1 MIAWIVCAAGAYLVG
16 SIPFGVLIGRAKGVD
31 IRREGSK
38 NIGASNVTRV
48 LGKRLGMLCFALDV
62 SKGALPVFAAGIY
75 HGVISRKP
83 QELTPSEMWLWLM
96 VAAAAV
102 IGHMCSPFLSFRG
115 GKGVATGFGA
125 MLAMYPVLTIPALA
139 AMVVWYATMRLS
151 RYVSVASMLAVLSLP
166 VWYLL
171 WVIPRDAEDH
181 SLGYTLEY
189 IGRASPPLVVTAILA
204 GLVIYKHRGNLA
216 RLKRGEEPKIDDVRA
231 EP

>member
-16 SIPFGVLIGRAKGVD
+16 SIPFGVFIGRAKGVD

-62 SKGALPVFAAGIY
+62 SKGALPVFAAGIFR
-75 HGVISRKP
+75 GVINRTP
-83 QELTPSEMWLWLM
+83 QELSAPQMWLWLM
-96 VAAAAV
+96 VVFAAV
-102 IGHMCSPFLSFRG
+102 LGHMCSPFLSFRG

-139 AMVVWYATMRLS
+139 AMVVWYATVRLS
-151 RYVSVASMLAVLSLP
+151 RYVSVASMLAALSLP

-171 WVIPRDAEDH
+171 LVIPSDAEAH
-181 SLGYTLEY
+181 ALGYTLEH
-189 IGRASPPLVVTAILA
+189 IGRASPPLVVTSLLA

-216 RLKRGEEPKIDDVRA
+216 RLRRGEEPKIGDRSGT
-231 EP
+231 P